1 MEEET
6 KEIVAEEK
14 PNPVLRA
21 IKINNPLWIGN
32 IAAMIQK
39 YVDILKVPSIT
50 YETLYTY
57 FVNIAQYGGDNSEF
71 WVVFSD
77 DEPIAFGCWFVRG
90 LPHRGA
96 TFFDHIYSWNRMSD
110 PVGLLCDEYIKF
122 SDRHN
127 CPIYEGVAINEVV
140 WKVHKRNADKKNVN
154 IEKTGQV
161 FFQGRKRRN

>member
-1 MEEET
+1 MDEET
-6 KEIVAEEK
+6 KEVVAEEK
-14 PNPVLRA
+14 PLPVLKA

-32 IAAMIQK
+32 IASMIQK

-57 FVNIAQYGGDNSEF
+57 FVNITQYGGNNQEF

-77 DEPIAFGCWFVRG
+77 DEPVAFGCWFVRG
-90 LPHRGA
+90 LPHRGS

-110 PVGLLCDEYIKF
+110 PVGLLTDEYIKF

-127 CPIYEGVAINEVV
+127 CPILECMAINDVV
-140 WKVHKRNADKKNVN
+140 WKVHKRNAERKNLN
-154 IEKTGQV
+154 IEKTSQV
-161 FFQGRKRRN
+161 FCYARKRR